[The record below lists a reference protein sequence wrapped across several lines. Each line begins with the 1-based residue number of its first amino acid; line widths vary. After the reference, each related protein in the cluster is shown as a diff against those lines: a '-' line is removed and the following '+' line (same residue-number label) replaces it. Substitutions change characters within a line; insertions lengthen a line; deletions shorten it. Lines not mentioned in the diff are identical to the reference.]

1 MCVFQENEKRKVNVI
16 LDFEGKGGIKYWVA
30 GRNWK
35 ELGEV

>member
-1 MCVFQENEKRKVNVI
+1 MCVFQENEKRKVNI
-16 LDFEGKGGIKYWVA
+16 LDFEGKGGIKYGVA